1 MTHKRESNNELANIQ
16 RLGKPELLT
25 SIWKSRVAINTETEL
40 PFSLFLV
47 RLIEEHCERDDQ
59 EHEHRVHDVHNVPQL
74 LHGEG

>member
-1 MTHKRESNNELANIQ
+1 MTYLSKSNQNSGHQRGEFERPDTKRI
-16 RLGKPELLT
+16 
-25 SIWKSRVAINTETEL
+25 EL

-47 RLIEEHCERDDQ
+47 RLVEEHCERDDQ